1 VEGKATPQEMAA
13 LAKGLLWRKI
23 PELELALEGRIEEPH
38 RFLLKLQLDRL
49 DSVEKDREALE
60 QRIQE
65 KLQPYAAQLAL
76 LKEIPGV
83 DWTLAAVII
92 AEPGV
97 DMRVFQRVSQLASWA
112 GVCPGNNESA
122 GKRKSS
128 RIPKGNVYLK
138 NRLSRGCQ
146 LGSQSQ
152 RHLLA
157 RQVLPS
163 QGPTRVQARRRGHS
177 P

>member
-1 VEGKATPQEMAA
+1 M
-13 LAKGLLWRKI
+13 
-23 PELELALEGRIEEPH
+23 ALEGRIEEHH

-49 DSVEKDREALE
+49 VSVEKDLEALE

-92 AEPGV
+92 AELGV
-97 DMRVFQRVSQLASWA
+97 DMRVFQSVSQLASWA

-122 GKRKSS
+122 GKRKRS
-128 RIPKGNVYLK
+128 RIP
-138 NRLSRGCQ
+138 
-146 LGSQSQ
+146 
-152 RHLLA
+152 
-157 RQVLPS
+157 
-163 QGPTRVQARRRGHS
+163 QGEREFKTGLF
-177 P
+177 